1 VQQHLYEQ
9 LGLEPRWLS
18 HVDSFSIP
26 NGDGTSEEGY
36 SYAYEDMSKAFV
48 RKSWVEVDK
57 RGKVKRVF
65 ETK

>member
-1 VQQHLYEQ
+1 MHAQV
-9 LGLEPRWLS
+9 
-18 HVDSFSIP
+18 SIP

-36 SYAYEDMSKAFV
+36 SYAYEDMSKAFA